1 MTTEDEL
8 KAKIDDLELE
18 LEKKDKEIFSY
29 LDKIEALE
37 DQIMKLELLLPDDD
51 SKKKGKKGLK
61 DSKLAIELQEKER
74 EIRALK
80 DKMGFLRKEKTQLQQ
95 ELERMAK
102 QGTKG
107 SVIRIEEKKTPFD
120 ELVKDLQSKI
130 NKQRLLITK
139 LKQQSISADS
149 AELNEELRKKEEEIK
164 ALKLDV
170 SELNEKIKQMKES
183 SITTA
188 QDKAS
193 ETIAKSLTEEL
204 QNQLNKSKR
213 QIEALKKKLSA
224 YEKKGKKGKV
234 IVEDSAVD
242 NLKDKIDEL
251 KEEINNKNKEIEN
264 LKQSIKSL
272 EKAGETAISQPSG
285 AKVSEPIS
293 ALTEELQNKLNK
305 AKIQIKTLQ
314 EQLKKYKSGKIPAEG
329 PSESELEDELKMQK
343 EMVISLQQKLEEQK
357 GIIES
362 KEGELGVV
370 KNEANQIKIKYEGLE
385 SQIKLKE
392 QKIAELKTQVEALR
406 NQAQTPL
413 EDPQIALRLRELKS
427 LLDDLQK
434 QNIQQRI
441 EISQLRKI

>member
-293 ALTEELQNKLNK
+293 ALTEELQ
-305 AKIQIKTLQ
+305 KIQIKTLQ